1 MGRYCFEL
9 RQGEQKLA
17 KDAKTTVPR
26 CVFHGFKI
34 VVNPELPFAHSCV
47 YCAVTLKR
55 SCTKECIC
63 NAEVCAQQLEDTESH
78 SMQGFPTPATTPNII
93 PIVVG
98 VLYWLAFTTNHYP
111 GSENFVALP
120 ATSDCSMIKEFFQF
134 TYIKNHGTL
143 LRKSCPVHCSVQT
156 HTRQPM
162 LVGSAM
168 LVDVRRL
175 SLGLHPPRQV
185 RGVRMLHQRRSGCF
199 TGRGEGAERSS
210 WGSSLFGFQTK
221 T

>member
-1 MGRYCFEL
+1 
-9 RQGEQKLA
+9 
-17 KDAKTTVPR
+17 
-26 CVFHGFKI
+26 
-34 VVNPELPFAHSCV
+34 
-47 YCAVTLKR
+47 
-55 SCTKECIC
+55 
-63 NAEVCAQQLEDTESH
+63 
-78 SMQGFPTPATTPNII
+78 MQDFPTPATTPNII

-98 VLYWLAFTTNHYP
+98 VYTGWPSLPITIL
-111 GSENFVALP
+111 SQKNFVALP